1 MIEKFKLRIGRWL
14 PHFLLIPAI
23 MVVLIPVVLIVVN
36 SFKTKD
42 SIFGR
47 PFALPIGND
56 YSIAGYHTV
65 FTESHFVLDFF
76 NSTVVTLGSIL
87 LVVFFGAMASH
98 ALAEYKFKLNSF
110 LALYLTL
117 GIMVSIR
124 LGSVGIIQ
132 LMKPL
137 KLMNTLWALILVYT
151 ASGLP
156 LTIFIMT
163 NFLRQVPRELKDAA
177 RVDGANEYQVFWLI
191 LPLVRPALATVAVFT
206 MLPIWND
213 LWFPLILAPS
223 QQTRTV
229 TFFIQQFVGEFS
241 YDWQAILAGLTLAMV
256 PVMIIYVIFSRQLL
270 RGLTTG
276 AVK

>member
-1 MIEKFKLRIGRWL
+1 MEKFKLRMGNWL
-14 PHFLLIPAI
+14 PHFLLLPAVL
-23 MVVLIPVVLIVVN
+23 VVLIPVVLIVLN
-36 SFKTKD
+36 SFKTID

-56 YSIAGYHTV
+56 YSIAGYQTV
-65 FTESHFVLDFF
+65 FRMSHVMLDFF
-76 NSTVVTLGSIL
+76 NSTFVTLGSIVL
-87 LVVFFGAMASH
+87 ILFLGAMASH
-98 ALAEYKFKLNSF
+98 ALAEYKFKLNGF
-110 LALYLTL
+110 LSLYFTL

-137 KLMNTLWALILVYT
+137 MLMNTLWALILVYT

-163 NFLRQVPRELKDAA
+163 QFMRQIPRELKDAA
-177 RVDGANEYQVFWLI
+177 RVDGANEYQVFWLT

-213 LWFPLILAPS
+213 LWFPLILAPG
-223 QQTRTV
+223 QQQRTV
-229 TFFIQQFVGEFS
+229 TFFIQQFIGEFS
-241 YDWQAILAGLTLAMV
+241 FDWQAILAGLTLAMV
-256 PVMIIYVIFSRQLL
+256 PVLIIYIIFSRQLL

-276 AVK
+276 ALK